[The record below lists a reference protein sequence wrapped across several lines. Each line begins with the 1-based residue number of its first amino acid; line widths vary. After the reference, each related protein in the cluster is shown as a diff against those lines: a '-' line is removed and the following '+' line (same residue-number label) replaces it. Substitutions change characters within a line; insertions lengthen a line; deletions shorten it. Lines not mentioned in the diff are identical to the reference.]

1 MAYRVPDEKVDAVLA
16 DLDFREK
23 GGYTR
28 AVVDI
33 FRSDDGESIYIPG
46 IYLIAVER
54 CLRRTVGR
62 AAELQSEAPPSTEV

>member
-33 FRSDDGESIYIPG
+33 FRSDDGESICFFSSFFG
-46 IYLIAVER
+46 
-54 CLRRTVGR
+54 
-62 AAELQSEAPPSTEV
+62 